1 MPHILAVC
9 ASWLPP
15 GPVPSGLLQVLD
27 HLEDHLKRSEYFRF
41 LWFPHSEN
49 VSVIYQDPTNKA
61 GAAGPEQEGRRGVWR
76 RAQSCIPQHG
86 HSRGSA
92 SPQHPPPK
100 ARSPSG
106 TGFWI
111 LDFLALF
118 PHGMEIWGGPGVP
131 FSKPVLPSGVGKDAA
146 PALMTIIIILC
157 LALQPPSSSAS
168 WFWDYAI
175 GYYLLEFLL
184 WIR

>member
-61 GAAGPEQEGRRGVWR
+61 GAAGSEQEGSLETCPKLHPS
-76 RAQSCIPQHG
+76 AQPQPG
-86 HSRGSA
+86 LCKPSA
-92 SPQHPPPK
+92 SPSQ
-100 ARSPSG
+100 S
-106 TGFWI
+106 
-111 LDFLALF
+111 
-118 PHGMEIWGGPGVP
+118 
-131 FSKPVLPSGVGKDAA
+131 
-146 PALMTIIIILC
+146 
-157 LALQPPSSSAS
+157 
-168 WFWDYAI
+168 
-175 GYYLLEFLL
+175 LLSF
-184 WIR
+184 

>member
-100 ARSPSG
+100 ACSRSE

-111 LDFLALF
+111 FWPYFLT
-118 PHGMEIWGGPGVP
+118 GWRSGGGPGVP

-146 PALMTIIIILC
+146 PAR
-157 LALQPPSSSAS
+157 P
-168 WFWDYAI
+168 
-175 GYYLLEFLL
+175 
-184 WIR
+184 

>member
-1 MPHILAVC
+1 MRVLA
-9 ASWLPP
+9 
-15 GPVPSGLLQVLD
+15 PSRPRSLWLLQVLD
-27 HLEDHLKRSEYFRF
+27 HLEDHLKRSQYFRF

-76 RAQSCIPQHG
+76 RAQSCIPWHS

-92 SPQHPPPK
+92 SAQQPP
-100 ARSPSG
+100 SQSLLS
-106 TGFWI
+106 FWDWI

-118 PHGMEIWGGPGVP
+118 PHGTEIWGSWGALLQTRASQWGGEGCSPC
-131 FSKPVLPSGVGKDAA
+131 PS
-146 PALMTIIIILC
+146 LMTIIITLC

-168 WFWDYAI
+168 WFWDYAV